1 MKFRI
6 RYINNVILFYTYFQ
20 GRSGSDS
27 LSRRSCK
34 IYRPYGR
41 YWVVLAGDK
50 EDLEYMKRT
59 LKETYE
65 KWGLYMDLN
74 KTKYLYIGGTHNNL
88 KLDKDNEI

>member
-6 RYINNVILFYTYFQ
+6 RYINNLILFDTYFQ
-20 GRSGSDS
+20 GRSGSDP

-59 LKETYE
+59 LKEAFE
-65 KWGLYMDLN
+65 KWGLDMNLN
-74 KTKYLYIGGTHNNL
+74 KTKYLSIGGNTQQF
-88 KLDKDNEI
+88 EIRQRQ